1 MLNRL
6 AKVQTFDLKLDALRE
21 DRGQVPHELVATDA
35 KKHQLEDLK
44 ALRERD
50 RDELRRSVN
59 ANELE
64 LKTLQERRRT
74 AADSA
79 VRASTSKEASQFQN
93 QELQFATR
101 VSELEE
107 DTMPLLETQ
116 EALDQ
121 ELAGLTA
128 ELEALVPELEALRKA
143 EDDRVAAVDAQSVSI
158 KAEREALAGEITA
171 PLLRQYEQVRKARRG
186 VGLAEVIDN
195 STCGGCNVRL
205 PIFVVQK
212 VRRGE
217 GVTRCPSCGRI
228 LYHKQPG

>member
-143 EDDRVAAVDAQSVSI
+143 EDDRVA
-158 KAEREALAGEITA
+158 LAGEITA